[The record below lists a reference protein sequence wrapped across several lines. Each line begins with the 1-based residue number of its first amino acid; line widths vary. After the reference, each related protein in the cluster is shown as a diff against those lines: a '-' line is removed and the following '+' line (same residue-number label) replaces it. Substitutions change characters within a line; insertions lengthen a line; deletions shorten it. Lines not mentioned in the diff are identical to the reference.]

1 MSEYLVLLKIN
12 PGRIVE
18 TLGAIRNLSNAPV
31 PGVNLYYAMN
41 IFGAWDVGIWVNAES
56 SNQVLEFT
64 QEKIRAM
71 AGVAEVYTVP
81 TFPHGNIVRSS
92 KSRQE
97 TKQETREVPLRT

>member
-41 IFGAWDVGIWVNAES
+41 IFGAWDVGIWLNAENS
-56 SNQVLEFT
+56 SEVLEFV
-64 QEKIRAM
+64 QEKVKRLK
-71 AGVAEVYTVP
+71 GVTDVYTVP
-81 TFPHGNIVRSS
+81 TFPHGNGPAEKKALVLAPPKPDSE
-92 KSRQE
+92 Q
-97 TKQETREVPLRT
+97 